1 MLMIKM
7 FLNKSKN
14 PNCLILEPS
23 VIAYGKTSITP
34 MLRFQDS
41 TWWDKQLG
49 TAIPR
54 IVDQTSRKLRIVHKQ
69 QEIYISDAALGQTP
83 GGY

>member
-1 MLMIKM
+1 
-7 FLNKSKN
+7 
-14 PNCLILEPS
+14 
-23 VIAYGKTSITP
+23 